1 MPMWRAAVV
10 AATLLCFTACTSLR
24 PLEQVGPSQIKE
36 EVAIGERVVI
46 EASDGQTYDLEVTK
60 LGDDALWGRAKT
72 GKYYKVPFAAIKSI
86 NAEQLSGSRTAGGTS
101 IVLGAAL
108 TVAVVVAI
116 LAVLDA
122 FDESLEDFFDF
133 SGNDED

>member
-1 MPMWRAAVV
+1 MWRAAVV
-10 AATLLCFTACTSLR
+10 ATTLLCFTACTSLQ
-24 PLEQVGPSQIKE
+24 PLEQVGSTQIRE
-36 EVAIGERVVI
+36 EVEVGERVII
-46 EASDGQTYDLEVTK
+46 EASNGQTYDLEVTK

-72 GKYYKVPFAAIKSI
+72 GKYYKIPFAAIKSI
-86 NAEQLSGSRTAGGTS
+86 KAEQLSGSRTAGGTS

-108 TVAVVVAI
+108 TVVVVVAI

-133 SGNDED
+133 NNDDGD